1 LRRPFDTSS
10 RLEKRIK
17 IDEDI
22 AKNAIFALS
31 LAAAAPLDLKPCISM
46 NTWSFSEKF
55 WQRLPLEETTLL
67 ELESRKSVVF

>member
-1 LRRPFDTSS
+1 LPRPFDTSS

-31 LAAAAPLDLKPCISM
+31 LAAAAPLDSKPCISM
-46 NTWSFSEKF
+46 NTWSFPEKF
-55 WQRLPLEETTLL
+55 WQRFRVKEKKPLKV
-67 ELESRKSVVF
+67 ESRKSVVF

>member
-22 AKNAIFALS
+22 AKNAIFALV
-31 LAAAAPLDLKPCISM
+31 LAAVAPLDLKPCISM
-46 NTWSFSEKF
+46 NTWSFSETF
-55 WQRLPLEETTLL
+55 WQRFRLKEKKPLKV
-67 ELESRKSVVF
+67 ESRKSVVF